1 MAQLELWNKGSKGHS
16 WHGSLEGSGGDL
28 VQLQHTIL
36 HMLQIKRLHFALKP

>member
-28 VQLQHTIL
+28 VQLTAHDSA
-36 HMLQIKRLHFALKP
+36 HAAD